1 MKTSDTSTLSSDY
14 SAAAAHTG
22 LPEAEKCSQPVAAWR
37 RFAPRPLRK
46 VVDFYVTGFREMT
59 VGRTLWVIILVK
71 LFVMFAILKLF
82 FFPDLLSRDFDTDS
96 ERAAHVRRTLS
107 SP

>member
-1 MKTSDTSTLSSDY
+1 MKTSEPFNASLT
-14 SAAAAHTG
+14 AK
-22 LPEAEKCSQPVAAWR
+22 PR
-37 RFAPRPLRK
+37 RLIRA

-82 FFPDLLSRDFDTDS
+82 FFPDLLSRDFDNDAD
-96 ERAAHVRRTLS
+96 RAAHVRRSLS